1 MEFWDT
7 YEARG
12 ARRAPSWHLVA
23 VIAALAPPAS
33 EASPAPTRATGYWS
47 PVWRNDI
54 QLYLKYFV
62 I

>member
-23 VIAALAPPAS
+23 VTAALSPPAS

-54 QLYLKYFV
+54 QL
-62 I
+62 